1 MKSMV
6 PQLAL
11 GSSYGNEQQRRRIS
25 GILFTKRSFH
35 PLLRTPRHSHENA
48 FFYLVV
54 EGAFR
59 EEYDRKLR
67 FGTPSTVIF
76 SPEDQP
82 HADAWLDKE
91 GTTFTVELAP
101 SCLERLREYSPVL
114 RTPRDISDGPIVN
127 LAWRLYDEFHS
138 ADAVTPLALEGLALE
153 LLAACERRDPVC
165 AGRPPRWLAR
175 VREALHDQFL
185 ADISLN
191 MLAQIAGVH
200 PTHLSRTF
208 RRYLGCTVSDYLRDL
223 RLQQAKRDLAAS
235 AMSLSDIALSAGY
248 SDQSHFS
255 TAFRRRTGLSPGE
268 FRRQARR

>member
-1 MKSMV
+1 MI
-6 PQLAL
+6 PRLTL
-11 GSSYGNEQQRRRIS
+11 GSSYGNEQQKREIS

-59 EEYDRKLR
+59 EDYDRKFR

-76 SPEDQP
+76 SPEGQP
-82 HADAWLDKE
+82 HADAWMDKG

-101 SCLERLREYSPVL
+101 LCLERLREYSPLL
-114 RTPRDISDGPIVN
+114 RTPRDISGGPIVH

-138 ADAVTPLALEGLALE
+138 VDAATPLALEGLALE
-153 LLAACERRDPVC
+153 LLAASERPDPVC

-175 VREALHDQFL
+175 VRELLHDQFHER
-185 ADISLN
+185 ISLG
-191 MLAQIAGVH
+191 AVASIAGVH
-200 PTHLSRTF
+200 PAHLSRAF
-208 RRYLGCTVSDYLRDL
+208 RSHYGCTLSDYLRHL
-223 RLQQAKRDLAAS
+223 RLEQAKRELAKS
-235 AMSLSDIALSAGY
+235 SIPLCEIAHAAGY

-255 TAFRRRTGLSPGE
+255 TAFRRHTGVSPGE
-268 FRRQARR
+268 FRRVARG